1 MEGNMRE
8 DALFAEALFDQPS
21 LIKRLLD
28 EFREAG
34 SEFRADPRAYMVAV
48 LLDDRAGS
56 HRRKALFRLGLA
68 VGILFYAILFVA
80 TLIFWAANTRPSAV
94 GNDKEHRPH
103 IWTVIPKFKPQ
114 NLSLP
119 NNERRAQGGGGGGDN
134 ESTPATN
141 GLTPP
146 FSTDPLIIAPT
157 TRPSLEMP
165 LLPVNE
171 HLLGE
176 ASMNMKRDELMPTGI
191 PDGVIGPNSDGPGKN
206 KGIGT
211 GNNGGVGSGE
221 YAGLGPGEKGGTG
234 GNTYSPGGNG
244 RRGSEAVDAVDS
256 RPVPLNRPRPNY
268 TEEARKN
275 KIQGVVKARILVGA
289 DGVVKQVILSGIG
302 LPDGLNEEAIR
313 AAYQM
318 RFRPA
323 MKNGQAVAH
332 WISLEIEFNL
342 R

>member
-1 MEGNMRE
+1 MRE

-21 LIKRLLD
+21 LIRRLLD
-28 EFREAG
+28 ELREAS
-34 SEFRADPRAYMVAV
+34 SEISADPRAYIAAV
-48 LLDDRAGS
+48 MRDDRAGS

-80 TLIFWAANTRPSAV
+80 TLIFWVANTRPSAV
-94 GNDKEHRPH
+94 DNNKVRPPH
-103 IWTVIPKFKPQ
+103 IWTVLPKFNPQ

-119 NNERRAQGGGGGGDN
+119 NSERRAQGGGGGGDN
-134 ESTPATN
+134 QPDPATK
-141 GLTPP
+141 GLPPP
-146 FSTDPLIIAPT
+146 FSTDPLIVAPT
-157 TRPSLEMP
+157 TRPP
-165 LLPVNE
+165 LPMSILPVNE

-176 ASMNMKRDELMPTGI
+176 VSMNMKRDELMPTGI

-206 KGIGT
+206 NGIGT
-211 GNNGGVGSGE
+211 GNNGGVGSGID
-221 YAGLGPGEKGGTG
+221 AGLGPGEKGGTG
-234 GNTYSPGGNG
+234 GKSYLPGGNG
-244 RRGSEAVDAVDS
+244 LRGSEAVQAVDS
-256 RPVPLNRPRPNY
+256 RPAPLNRPRPNY

-275 KIQGVVKARILVGA
+275 KIQGVVRARILVGV
-289 DGVVKQVILSGIG
+289 DGTVKQVRLSGIG

-318 RFRPA
+318 LFRPA